1 MNLEAACKFNLTVY
15 TELFKNLHI
24 LFVKNVWKSFWCRL
38 EVVKTSLFC
47 FTNPGI
53 IIAVSVEDDSLV
65 LFDCLKNQV
74 VQITLEVA

>member
-15 TELFKNLHI
+15 TELFEYLNI
-24 LFVKNVWKSFWCRL
+24 FFVEDVWKSFWCRL
-38 EVVKTSLFC
+38 EVVKTSLLC